1 MSMTK
6 LFKLLCIIPVLAGCD
21 QTTGKETL
29 VIFGYSELGEEMPS
43 EYLEQLKDVN
53 TFYPSTDTRYD
64 VTPKEL
70 KGVCKLYAHDLYMID
85 TLVYEDKVY
94 SVRMDNTHGFTRLA
108 YYKGE
113 YKEALYY
120 SRDIGS
126 GRHILQI
133 GAFNLREKQDM
144 AVDIGLNDR
153 GQMHD
158 YTGVV
163 FEKSKPGII
172 GYDEKKMLGAR
183 ELKYNKGENP
193 DDSPYVVGDGYLYTD
208 LTTYQLVSWDKFKAQ
223 Q

>member
-6 LFKLLCIIPVLAGCD
+6 LFKLLCILPVLVGCD
-21 QTTGKETL
+21 QGIGKETL

-94 SVRMDNTHGFTRLA
+94 SVRMDNDVGFTRLA
-108 YYKGE
+108 YYKND

-133 GAFNLREKQDM
+133 GAFNFKEKQDM
-144 AVDIGLNDR
+144 AVDIGFNEI
-153 GQMHD
+153 
-158 YTGVV
+158 TNNWNFPGVAFDLV
-163 FEKSKPGII
+163 THVQS
-172 GYDEKKMLGAR
+172 DKKMLGAR
-183 ELKYNKGENP
+183 EIKT
-193 DDSPYVVGDGYLYTD
+193 DGDGFVLSNGLLYED
-208 LTTYQLVSWDKFKAQ
+208 LTTYQFASWNKYIPQ

>member
-6 LFKLLCIIPVLAGCD
+6 LFKLLCIIPVLAGCN
-21 QTTGKETL
+21 QTVGKETL

-43 EYLEQLKDVN
+43 EYLEQLKDAN

-94 SVRMDNTHGFTRLA
+94 SVRMDNDIGFTRLA
-108 YYKGE
+108 YYKNDC
-113 YKEALYY
+113 KEALYY
-120 SRDIGS
+120 SCDIGS

-133 GAFNLREKQDM
+133 GAFNFKEKQDM
-144 AVDIGLNDR
+144 AVDIGFNEITNDWNFP
-153 GQMHD
+153 
-158 YTGVV
+158 GVAFDLV
-163 FEKSKPGII
+163 THVQL
-172 GYDEKKMLGAR
+172 DKKMLGAR
-183 ELKYNKGENP
+183 AIKV
-193 DDSPYVVGDGYLYTD
+193 DGDGFVLSNGLLYED
-208 LTTYQLVSWDKFKAQ
+208 LTTYQFASWNKYIPQ

>member
-6 LFKLLCIIPVLAGCD
+6 LFKLLCIIPFLAGCE
-21 QTTGKETL
+21 QTTRKETL
-29 VIFGYSELGEEMPS
+29 VIFGCSEFGEEMPS
-43 EYLEQLKDVN
+43 EYAEKLKELN
-53 TFYPSTDTRYD
+53 PFYSYSSQRYD

-70 KGVCKLYAHDLYMID
+70 NGVCKLYAYDLSIID
-85 TLVYEDKVY
+85 VLVYQGEVY
-94 SVRMDNTHGFTRLA
+94 SIRMDNTHGFTRLA

-153 GQMHD
+153 GQMYD
-158 YTGVV
+158 YVGVV